1 MAITQ
6 RTLTLEQ
13 FLQLP
18 EAEPALEY
26 IDGVVT
32 QKVSP
37 HGPHSTAQYRI
48 AERINRYA
56 EPRKLAFAFP
66 ELREIFDGASPVPD
80 ISVFRWDRIPRDER
94 GRPRNRFTAP
104 PDIAIEIASPGQSV
118 RALIARC
125 RWYVE
130 HDVLIAILVR
140 TGNESVTVVRPGQ
153 PDQVLRGNER
163 IDLTPILPGFE
174 LAGQELFDSFR
185 LE

>member
-32 QKVSP
+32 QKASP

-48 AERINRYA
+48 AERINRHA

-66 ELREIFDGASPVPD
+66 ELREVFGGSSPVPD
-80 ISVFRWDRIPRDER
+80 VSVFRWDRIQRDVR
-94 GRPRNRFTAP
+94 GWAEGRFSAP
-104 PDIAIEIASPGQSV
+104 PDIAIEIASPGQTV
-118 RALIARC
+118 RALMARC

-130 HDVLIAILVR
+130 HGVIIAVLVR
-140 TGNESVTVVRPGQ
+140 TSNETVTMVRHGQ
-153 PDQVLRGNER
+153 PDEVLRGADR
-163 IDLTPILPGFE
+163 IDLSPVLPDFE
-174 LAGQELFDSFR
+174 LTVQELFDSLR
-185 LE
+185 LT